1 MAGEGFKALS
11 DPTRRRILELLRDG
25 DKTAGELAEHFDMT
39 KPSISHHLA
48 TLKAAGLVDDER
60 RGQNIVYSLNTT
72 VMQDLIGWFMGFA
85 HAGRASQAGPAAHPA
100 QSAQAA
106 QAPQPPQPAQPP
118 QPSPLPQSKENQ

>member
-100 QSAQAA
+100 QSAQPE
-106 QAPQPPQPAQPP
+106 QPEQPPTARPTPATLAPP
-118 QPSPLPQSKENQ
+118 AI

>member
-25 DKTAGELAEHFDMT
+25 DKTAGELAEHFDIS
-39 KPSISHHLA
+39 KPSLSHHLA
-48 TLKAAGLVDDER
+48 TLRSAGLVSDER

-100 QSAQAA
+100 QSAQPE
-106 QAPQPPQPAQPP
+106 QPEQPPTARPTPATLAPP
-118 QPSPLPQSKENQ
+118 AI

>member
-72 VMQDLIGWFMGFA
+72 VMQDLIGWFLGF
-85 HAGRASQAGPAAHPA
+85 SQSTEEH
-100 QSAQAA
+100 
-106 QAPQPPQPAQPP
+106 
-118 QPSPLPQSKENQ
+118 K

>member
-48 TLKAAGLVDDER
+48 TFKAAGLVDDER

-72 VMQDLIGWFMGFA
+72 VMQDLIGWFLGF
-85 HAGRASQAGPAAHPA
+85 SQNTEEH
-100 QSAQAA
+100 
-106 QAPQPPQPAQPP
+106 
-118 QPSPLPQSKENQ
+118 K